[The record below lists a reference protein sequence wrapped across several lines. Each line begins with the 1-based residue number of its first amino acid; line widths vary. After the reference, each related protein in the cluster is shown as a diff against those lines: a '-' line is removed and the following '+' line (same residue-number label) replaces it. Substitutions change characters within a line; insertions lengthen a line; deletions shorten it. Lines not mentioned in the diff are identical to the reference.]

1 MIHRASSILL
11 LTFAL
16 IPSGLSS
23 QVPDTLRAA
32 MSRTGVL
39 SGEEAGLRAVPESE
53 VFLEAFRSILDYHRT
68 TFSDSTL
75 WELALK
81 GLIQGLDDPYAEVF
95 TPEAYGVF
103 EEDNTGDY
111 AGIGVQISLLNQRV
125 TVTAVFRQTPAE
137 EVGMVVGDR
146 IVGVAGVD
154 ARNWSLDQARDSIRG
169 PIGTVIEVT
178 IERDGL
184 SEPITLPIRRDQ
196 VHVSAVKAGMVHDS
210 LGYILVDRVAR
221 GSALEVDSAFGV
233 LQNAKGIILDLR
245 RNPGGYLVES
255 LNMADLF
262 LDRGMTLASTKSRAR
277 GIPNET
283 EEESWGAR
291 LPARIPGKPVV
302 VLVDE
307 YTASAAEIV
316 AGALQDHDR
325 AVVLGVRTFGK
336 GIVQTV
342 LPLPGDRRLRITTG
356 DWMTPLGR
364 SLHIPRDLNG
374 VPVSPPTDT
383 VNFPVVTTPAG
394 RTLRAD
400 GGVFPDLVV
409 EDDTLTSA
417 EQSLLIES
425 ARAGV
430 PLTLRIAEFA
440 FDQARRALEGVGPE
454 ELDPST
460 IDGLIDT
467 LLEEGVPKE
476 VLEHPDVPRY
486 LSWRARMA
494 FADRVNHQQHALEFL
509 AERDRVLEKAI
520 EVLEGVRTQSELF
533 AEVEAEANARAAA
546 HSVSM
551 APHGGS

>member
-1 MIHRASSILL
+1 
-11 LTFAL
+11 
-16 IPSGLSS
+16 
-23 QVPDTLRAA
+23 
-32 MSRTGVL
+32 
-39 SGEEAGLRAVPESE
+39 
-53 VFLEAFRSILDYHRT
+53 
-68 TFSDSTL
+68 
-75 WELALK
+75 
-81 GLIQGLDDPYAEVF
+81 
-95 TPEAYGVF
+95 
-103 EEDNTGDY
+103 
-111 AGIGVQISLLNQRV
+111 
-125 TVTAVFRQTPAE
+125 
-137 EVGMVVGDR
+137 
-146 IVGVAGVD
+146 
-154 ARNWSLDQARDSIRG
+154 
-169 PIGTVIEVT
+169 
-178 IERDGL
+178 
-184 SEPITLPIRRDQ
+184 
-196 VHVSAVKAGMVHDS
+196 
-210 LGYILVDRVAR
+210 
-221 GSALEVDSAFGV
+221 
-233 LQNAKGIILDLR
+233 
-245 RNPGGYLVES
+245 
-255 LNMADLF
+255 MADLF

>member
-16 IPSGLSS
+16 IPSALSS
-23 QVPDTLRAA
+23 QVSDTLRAA
-32 MSRTGVL
+32 TSRTGVL
-39 SGEEAGLRAVPESE
+39 SGEEEGLRAVPESE
-53 VFLEAFRSILDYHRT
+53 VFLGAFRSILDYHQT

-81 GLIQGLDDPYAEVF
+81 GLIQGLNDPYAEVF

-125 TVTAVFRQTPAE
+125 TVTAVFRETPAE

-154 ARNWSLDQARDSIRG
+154 ARDWSLDQARDSIRG
-169 PIGTVIEVT
+169 PIGTVVEVT

-233 LQNAKGIILDLR
+233 LQRAKGIILDLR

-262 LDRGMTLASTKSRAR
+262 LDRGLTLASTKSRAR
-277 GIPNET
+277 GKPNET
-283 EEESWGAR
+283 EEESWRAR

-325 AVVLGVRTFGK
+325 AVVLGVRTYGK

-364 SLHIPRDLNG
+364 SLHIPRDLDG
-374 VPVSPPTDT
+374 VPISPPTDT
-383 VNFPVVTTPAG
+383 VNFPVVTTSAG

-460 IDGLIDT
+460 LDGFIDALRA
-467 LLEEGVPKE
+467 EGVPRE

-486 LSWRARMA
+486 LSWRARIA

-520 EVLEGVRTQSELF
+520 EVLEGVHTQSELF
-533 AEVEAEANARAAA
+533 ALVEAEANARAAVHPVA
-546 HSVSM
+546 M